1 MPGPLRQSKRFY
13 LSVEGETEKWYFE
26 HLCRLINTSDK
37 AQYKLTMKCDV
48 EKEPLAMAKR
58 LVIPKRTTIDVW
70 HVFDFESESTQ
81 HRQNFQEALRQIK
94 EANRLDKKLCY
105 RSAYSNFTFDLWMV
119 LHRQNVI
126 HCGHRKEYIRQINN
140 AFGTDFQKMDDYKKE
155 TNFKAILSEISLD
168 DIVRAVERAKVMN
181 EETDRRGAR
190 TAEHCGYVY
199 RLDNPYTELYVPI
212 ESMLRET
219 LVLPAVKKRAR

>member
-26 HLCRLINTSDK
+26 HLRGLINTSDR

-70 HVFDFESESTQ
+70 HVFDFESESEQ
-81 HRQNFQEALRQIK
+81 HRQNFQEALRQIR
-94 EANRLDKKLCY
+94 EANRLDKKLRY
-105 RSAYSNFTFDLWMV
+105 HSAYSNFTFDLWMV
-119 LHRQNVI
+119 LHRQNVV
-126 HCGHRKEYIRQINN
+126 HCAHRKEYVRQINS
-140 AFGTDFQKMDDYKKE
+140 AFGTSFQKMDEYKKE
-155 TNFKAILSEISLD
+155 ANFKAILSEIDLD
-168 DIVRAVERAKVMN
+168 DVARAVKRAKVMN
-181 EETDRRGAR
+181 RETDRRGAR
-190 TAEHCGYVY
+190 TAEHCGCVY

-212 ESMLRET
+212 ENMLSET
-219 LVLPAVKKRAR
+219 LVLPATTRRAR